1 MLPFIQSSYLTTLL
15 ECFSA
20 GVVIM
25 NGRGDVY
32 AANDMAGRML
42 GVAHD
47 DLLKA
52 GFERDILPRFEERSS
67 VARLMSLARDQDAHP
82 EPVQARCS
90 HPELGMRH
98 YTLSISRLVEYGKVF
113 GIVLQMADV
122 THIYEMH
129 EREKRMLEERSES
142 LAHLSMAIAH
152 QIRNPLMTIGGF
164 ASLLPRKIDQ
174 GQPVTQ
180 FIQGIQ
186 DGARRLEDIVRAVT
200 QYTSPRQHAR
210 RATDLRALAK
220 EALDRLGPLPG
231 RVAVETG
238 TPDEAIPT
246 WFLDPELTRDSLVEI
261 LQNSLDALAQTGGTI
276 RVGWREESAD
286 LLLEVRD
293 DGPGIAPECLPF
305 LFDPFFTTKAVG
317 VGMGLAKA
325 RRWSREQAGELNIC
339 NSPEGGTLAVLRLPG
354 VCVLKNGTK

>member
-1 MLPFIQSSYLTTLL
+1 MLPFIQSSYLATLL

-32 AANDMAGRML
+32 AANDMAGHML
-42 GVAHD
+42 GLAHD

-52 GFERDILPRFEERSS
+52 GFERDILPRFEKSS
-67 VARLMSLARDQDAHP
+67 PVEGLMSSARDRDTRP
-82 EPVQARCS
+82 EPIQARCS

-98 YTLSISRLVEYGKVF
+98 YTLSVSRLVEYGKVF

-152 QIRNPLMTIGGF
+152 QIRNPLMAIGGF
-164 ASLLPRKIDQ
+164 AGLLPRRIAQ
-174 GQPVTQ
+174 GQPVAD
-180 FIQGIQ
+180 FIQGIL

-200 QYTSPRQHAR
+200 QFTAPRQHDR
-210 RATDLRALAK
+210 HETDLRTLVSAV
-220 EALDRLGPLPG
+220 LDRLGPLPG
-231 RVAVETG
+231 RVAVEKNAPNE
-238 TPDEAIPT
+238 TPQA
-246 WFLDPELTRDSLVEI
+246 WFLDPELTRDSLVEV
-261 LQNSLDALAQTGGTI
+261 LQNSLDALAETGGTI
-276 RVGWREESAD
+276 RIGWREEASD

-293 DGPGIAPECLPF
+293 NGPGIASECLPY

-325 RRWSREQAGELNIC
+325 RRWTREQAGELNVG
-339 NSPEGGTLAVLRLPG
+339 NSPAGGVLAVLRLPG

>member
-1 MLPFIQSSYLTTLL
+1 MLPFIQSSYLATLL

-32 AANDMAGRML
+32 AANDMAGHML
-42 GVAHD
+42 GLTHD

-52 GFERDILPRFEERSS
+52 GFERDILPRFDEGAPVE
-67 VARLMSLARDQDAHP
+67 RLMAAARDRDTRP
-82 EPVQARCS
+82 EPIQARCS
-90 HPELGMRH
+90 HPERGMRH

-129 EREKRMLEERSES
+129 ERETRMLEERSES

-164 ASLLPRKIDQ
+164 AGLLPRRINQ
-174 GQPVTQ
+174 GQPVTD

-200 QYTSPRQHAR
+200 QFTSPRQHAR
-210 RATDLRALAK
+210 SETDLRTLIGTV
-220 EALDRLGPLPG
+220 LDRLGPLPG
-231 RVAVETG
+231 RVSVEMD
-238 TPDEAIPT
+238 TPDDAIPK

-261 LQNSLDALAQTGGTI
+261 LQNSLDALAETGGTI
-276 RVGWREESAD
+276 RVSWREEAPD

-293 DGPGIAPECLPF
+293 TGPGIAPECLPY

-325 RRWSREQAGELNIC
+325 RRWTREQAGELTVSNA
-339 NSPEGGTLAVLRLPG
+339 PEGGALAVLRLPG

>member
-1 MLPFIQSSYLTTLL
+1 MLPFIQSSYLATLL

-32 AANDMAGRML
+32 AANDMAGHML
-42 GVAHD
+42 GMAHD
-47 DLLKA
+47 HLLKA
-52 GFERDILPRFEERSS
+52 GFERDLLPRFEERSQ
-67 VARLMSLARDQDAHP
+67 VERLMSSARDRDTHP

-164 ASLLPRKIDQ
+164 ASLLPRRIAQD
-174 GQPVTQ
+174 QPVTE

-200 QYTSPRQHAR
+200 QFTSPRQHAR
-210 RATDLRALAK
+210 RETDLRTLLR
-220 EALDRLGPLPG
+220 ETLDKLSPLPD
-231 RVAVETG
+231 RVAMETD
-238 TPDEAIPT
+238 TPDGAT
-246 WFLDPELTRDSLVEI
+246 SAWLLDPELTRDSLVEI
-261 LQNSLDALAQTGGTI
+261 LLNSLDALAETGGTI
-276 RVGWREESAD
+276 RIGWREEGTD

-293 DGPGIAPECLPF
+293 NGPGIAPECLPF

-325 RRWSREQAGELNIC
+325 RRWTREQAGELSIC
-339 NSPEGGTLAVLRLPG
+339 NVPDGGALAVLRLPG
-354 VCVLKNGTK
+354 VCILKNGTK